1 MFRFTILLGVFLL
14 ANSLSLF
21 SQVQEA
27 DFFELINSKDHSP
40 IERIETDAISLRSN
54 SPHYT
59 ITGYNL
65 SHLGKWKEKKMESRN
80 QKIIQGLSPSAL
92 YHISVAVETF
102 FGSKDTIWD
111 IPFITRSISSGD
123 ILVYFNSSINED
135 VSNGS
140 SPVSTSGTAI
150 RNAIIQKIDEAEVSI
165 DVAAY
170 NINRNDIV
178 SALNRAANRGVRVRY
193 IAEGE
198 NANTALNTSLAFNV
212 LKRDDNDGIMHHK
225 FLIID
230 ATEEMDSW
238 VITGS
243 TNLTTQQIATD
254 NNNALFIQDQSL
266 AQIFEMEFEEMWGSS
281 TAIPNTNN
289 SRFGQFKNDNTPK
302 WLMVGDVPMEIYF
315 SPSDNTSF
323 HISQA
328 MLNAQE
334 SISLALLLFT
344 HNPLAN
350 TVIQKHHQGLN
361 VRGLINDIN
370 ASGSRF
376 QALLNNG
383 VNMHPNTVPNVQLHH
398 KYAIIDAESNAESP
412 KVVTGSH
419 NWTNRAENHNDE
431 NTLIIHDADIANIF
445 RQEFEARWCQIVSDD
460 CFVSS
465 IDDLFSSSQSNWYSY
480 PNPTTD
486 VVYIKR
492 KGAATETSN
501 RINYVV
507 FNSSGQLLKSGLTNN
522 GTASPFSIDLSHFP
536 GGSYFVK
543 IREND
548 AYQLIQM
555 NLVRD

>member
-1 MFRFTILLGVFLL
+1 MILRYIILLFTLL
-14 ANSLSLF
+14 VPNALPLF

-27 DFFELINSKDHSP
+27 DFFELIQSKNHSP
-40 IERIETDAISLRSN
+40 IERIETNIISLRSN

-65 SHLGKWKEKKMESRN
+65 SHLGLWNEKKGESRN
-80 QKIIQGLSPSAL
+80 QNNIEGLSPSTL

-102 FGSKDTIWD
+102 FGTQDTIWD
-111 IPFITRSISSGD
+111 IPFITRSGSSGD

-140 SPVSTSGTAI
+140 SPVSISGTAI

-212 LKRDDNDGIMHHK
+212 LERDDEDGIMHHK

-243 TNLTTQQIATD
+243 TNLTTTQIATD

-281 TAIPNTNN
+281 TSIPNTNL

-302 WLMVGDVPMEIYF
+302 WLMVGDVPTEIYF

-334 SISLALLLFT
+334 SISMALLLFT
-344 HNPLAN
+344 YNPLAN
-350 TVIQKHHQGLN
+350 SVIQKHHQGLN
-361 VRGLINDIN
+361 LRGLINDIN
-370 ASGSRF
+370 ANGSRY
-376 QALLNNG
+376 QALINNG
-383 VNMHPNTVPNVQLHH
+383 VNVHPNTVSNVQLHH
-398 KYAIIDAESNAESP
+398 KYAIIDAESNAENP
-412 KVVTGSH
+412 KVITGSH

-445 RQEFEARWCQIVSDD
+445 RQEFEARWCQMLPDD

-465 IDDLFSSSQSNWYSY
+465 IDDMFPDSQTSWYSY

-492 KGAATETSN
+492 KGEATETSN
-501 RINYVV
+501 RINYRV
-507 FNSSGQLLKSGLTNN
+507 FNTTGQLLKSGLRNN
-522 GTASPFSIDLSHFP
+522 VTASPFSIDLSHFP

-543 IREND
+543 IRENG
-548 AYQLIQM
+548 AYQLIQL
-555 NLVRD
+555 NVVR

>member
-54 SPHYT
+54 LPHYT

-65 SHLGKWKEKKMESRN
+65 SHLGKWKEKKAESRN
-80 QKIIQGLSPSAL
+80 QKIIQDLSPSTL
-92 YHISVAVETF
+92 YHISLAVETY
-102 FGSKDTIWD
+102 FGSQDTIWD
-111 IPFITRSISSGD
+111 IPFITRSNSSGD

-140 SPVSTSGTAI
+140 APVSTSGTAI

-212 LKRDDNDGIMHHK
+212 LKRDDEDGIMHHK

-281 TAIPNTNN
+281 TSIPNTNL

-383 VNMHPNTVPNVQLHH
+383 VNVHPNTVPNVQLHH
-398 KYAIIDAESNAESP
+398 KYAIIDAGSNAESP